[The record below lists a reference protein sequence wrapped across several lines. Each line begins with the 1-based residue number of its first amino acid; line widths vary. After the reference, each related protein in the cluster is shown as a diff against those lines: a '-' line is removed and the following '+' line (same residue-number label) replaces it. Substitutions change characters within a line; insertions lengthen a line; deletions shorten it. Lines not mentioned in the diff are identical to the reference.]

1 MSTFRDVYQQYVNH
15 SHAQRVSV
23 AQKAAANVLGALKD
37 GGIDDDVTFNFLT
50 NLIKLF
56 VSADRNC
63 TEGECR
69 LFNDVMGTSLTFEQ
83 FYNLTNGGSDPA
95 FIQMM
100 DELIDTLPDDI
111 KVDVCTFGL
120 TILAADDTITG
131 AEQALFE
138 KILG

>member
-1 MSTFRDVYQQYVNH
+1 
-15 SHAQRVSV
+15 
-23 AQKAAANVLGALKD
+23 
-37 GGIDDDVTFNFLT
+37 
-50 NLIKLF
+50 
-56 VSADRNC
+56 
-63 TEGECR
+63 
-69 LFNDVMGTSLTFEQ
+69 MGTSLTFEQ
-83 FYNLTNGGSDPA
+83 FYNLTNGSSDPA